1 VSVLVV
7 GLSHKS
13 APVAVL
19 ERAAVS
25 GDTVTKLLRDVV
37 QAEPVAEAFVVST
50 CNRVEVYADV
60 DRFHAGVTA
69 ICELLARHCGVP
81 SHELTQYLYVHYE
94 DRAVSHLLAV
104 AAGLDSMVVGED
116 QILGQVRSAVKLAA
130 EHGTAG
136 RVLGE
141 LGRLALRTGK
151 RARAET
157 AIGRAGLSLLSAAV
171 ELAAARLGPLRPDPA
186 RPRPD
191 EPSPDQQSPDD
202 RRDPLAGRDV
212 LVVGA
217 GSMSGLATAT
227 AARSGA
233 ASITVANRTRK
244 HAERLAAS
252 VSTVTTTVTGL
263 ADLPAAIAAADV
275 VISCTGAAGQVITG
289 DMVSA
294 ALAARTAQQAK
305 VAKQAEVAKQA
316 QQAKVAKEATAT
328 TAARGTLVIMDLAM
342 PRDVEAAVADLPGV
356 VLIGMDQL
364 SEHAGAVRDDDVA
377 AVRTILEAELAAYQ
391 SAMDAARVA
400 PTVVALRTKAAGVV
414 DAELARLAGRLSADD
429 LSGHALDEIAQS
441 VRRVVDKL
449 LHAPTVRVKEL
460 AGSPGGEE
468 YAAALRVLFDLDP
481 RAVEAV
487 TRAAPEQEG
496 SR

>member
-1 VSVLVV
+1 VLVV

-13 APVAVL
+13 APVATL

-25 GDTVTKLLRDVV
+25 GDTLTKLLRDVV

-69 ICELLARHCGVP
+69 ICELLARHCGMP
-81 SHELTQYLYVHYE
+81 SYELTPHLYVHYE

-116 QILGQVRSAVKLAA
+116 QILGQVRSAVKLAT

-136 RVLGE
+136 RVLSE

-157 AIGRAGLSLLSAAV
+157 GIGRAGLSLLSGAI
-171 ELAAARLGPLRPDPA
+171 ELAAARLGPGADA
-186 RPRPD
+186 EHD
-191 EPSPDQQSPDD
+191 A
-202 RRDPLAGRDV
+202 LAGRAV

-217 GSMSGLATAT
+217 GSMSALAVAT

-233 ASITVANRTRK
+233 ASIVIANRTRAR
-244 HAERLAAS
+244 AERLAAS
-252 VSTVTTTVTGL
+252 VTTTVTGIAGL
-263 ADLPAAIAAADV
+263 ASLPAAVAAADV
-275 VISCTGAAGQVITG
+275 VITCTGAAGQVLTR
-289 DMVSA
+289 DVVSA
-294 ALAARTAQQAK
+294 ALAARD
-305 VAKQAEVAKQA
+305 
-316 QQAKVAKEATAT
+316 
-328 TAARGTLVIMDLAM
+328 TAAPLVILDLAM
-342 PRDVEAAVADLPGV
+342 PRDVEPGVASLPGV

-364 SEHAGAVRDDDVA
+364 SEHATVVRDDDVA
-377 AVRTILEAELAAYQ
+377 AVRAILEAELAAYQ
-391 SAMDAARVA
+391 SAVDAARVA
-400 PTVVALRTKAAGVV
+400 PTVVALRAKAANVV
-414 DAELARLAGRLSADD
+414 DAELARLAGRLSADG
-429 LSGHALDEIAQS
+429 LSGHALDEIAQT

-487 TRAAPEQEG
+487 TRAAPEREG
-496 SR
+496 

>member
-1 VSVLVV
+1 MSVLVV

-13 APVAVL
+13 APVATL
-19 ERAAVS
+19 ERVAVS
-25 GDTVTKLLRDVV
+25 GDTLTKLLRDVV

-69 ICELLARHCGVP
+69 ICELLARHCGLP
-81 SHELTQYLYVHYE
+81 PHELTQYLYVHYE

-104 AAGLDSMVVGED
+104 AAGLDSIVVGED

-141 LGRLALRTGK
+141 LGQLALRTGK

-157 AIGRAGLSLLSAAV
+157 GIGRAGLSLLSVAV
-171 ELAAARLGPLRPDPA
+171 ELAAARLAPESPVGPVPGT
-186 RPRPD
+186 PRIPGT
-191 EPSPDQQSPDD
+191 PRTPGSPDA
-202 RRDPLAGRDV
+202 LAGRDV
-212 LVVGA
+212 LIVGA
-217 GSMSGLATAT
+217 GSMSALAAAT

-233 ASITVANRTRK
+233 ASIVVANRTRE
-244 HAERLAAS
+244 HAERLAAT
-252 VSTVTTTVTGL
+252 VSTTVTKITGL
-263 ADLPAAIAAADV
+263 ADLPAAMAAADV
-275 VISCTGAAGQVITG
+275 LISCTGAAGQVITR

-294 ALAARTAQQAK
+294 ALTARNAPDPSAP
-305 VAKQAEVAKQA
+305 
-316 QQAKVAKEATAT
+316 
-328 TAARGTLVIMDLAM
+328 LVILDLAM
-342 PRDVEAAVADLPGV
+342 PRDVEPAAASLPGV
-356 VLIGMDQL
+356 VLIDMDQL
-364 SEHAGAVRDDDVA
+364 SEHATAIRDDDVT
-377 AVRTILEAELAAYQ
+377 AVRAILEAELAGYQ

-400 PTVVALRTKAAGVV
+400 PTVVALRAKAAKVV
-414 DAELARLAGRLSADD
+414 DVELARLAWLSADG
-429 LSGHALDEIAQS
+429 LSGHALDEIAQT

-487 TRAAPEQEG
+487 TRAAPEEVR
-496 SR
+496 S

>member
-1 VSVLVV
+1 MSVLVV

-69 ICELLARHCGVP
+69 ICELLARHCGMP

-171 ELAAARLGPLRPDPA
+171 ELAAASLGPLRPGA
-186 RPRPD
+186 
-191 EPSPDQQSPDD
+191 
-202 RRDPLAGRDV
+202 DPLAGRDV

-275 VISCTGAAGQVITG
+275 VISCTGATGQVITG

-294 ALAARTAQQAK
+294 TLAARA
-305 VAKQAEVAKQA
+305 
-316 QQAKVAKEATAT
+316 ATA
-328 TAARGTLVIMDLAM
+328 AAAAKAAAAAEPARGALVIMDLAM
-342 PRDVEAAVADLPGV
+342 PRDVEPAVADLTGV

-377 AVRTILEAELAAYQ
+377 AVRAILEAELAAYQ

-400 PTVVALRTKAAGVV
+400 PTVVALRAKAAGVV

-429 LSGHALDEIAQS
+429 LSGHALDEIAQT

>member
-1 VSVLVV
+1 MSVLVV

-13 APVAVL
+13 APVATL
-19 ERAAVS
+19 ERAAVG
-25 GDTVTKLLRDVV
+25 GDTLTKLLRDVV

-69 ICELLARHCGVP
+69 ICELLARHCGMP
-81 SHELTQYLYVHYE
+81 PHELTQHLYVHYE

-141 LGRLALRTGK
+141 LGQLALRTGK

-157 AIGRAGLSLLSAAV
+157 GIGRAGLSLLTAAV
-171 ELAAARLGPLRPDPA
+171 ELAATSLGPVGPGPDA
-186 RPRPD
+186 
-191 EPSPDQQSPDD
+191 
-202 RRDPLAGRDV
+202 LAGRDV
-212 LVVGA
+212 LIVGA
-217 GSMSGLATAT
+217 GSMSALAAAT

-233 ASITVANRTRK
+233 ASIVVANRTRE

-252 VSTVTTTVTGL
+252 VSTTVTRIAGL
-263 ADLPAAIAAADV
+263 ADLPVAMADADIL
-275 VISCTGAAGQVITG
+275 ISCTGAAGHVITH
-289 DMVSA
+289 DMVFA
-294 ALAARTAQQAK
+294 ALTARKAAAP
-305 VAKQAEVAKQA
+305 
-316 QQAKVAKEATAT
+316 
-328 TAARGTLVIMDLAM
+328 LVIMDLAM
-342 PRDVEAAVADLPGV
+342 PRDVEPAAASLPGV

-364 SEHAGAVRDDDVA
+364 SEHATAIRDDDVA
-377 AVRTILEAELAAYQ
+377 AVRAILEAELAGYQ

-400 PTVVALRTKAAGVV
+400 PTVVALRAKAAKVV
-414 DAELARLAGRLSADD
+414 DAELARLAGRLSADG
-429 LSGHALDEIAQS
+429 LSGHALDEIAQT

-487 TRAAPEQEG
+487 TRAAPEQEVR
-496 SR
+496 S

>member
-1 VSVLVV
+1 MSVLVV

-25 GDTVTKLLRDVV
+25 GDTLTKLLRDVV

-50 CNRVEVYADV
+50 CNRVEVYAEV

-171 ELAAARLGPLRPDPA
+171 ELAAARLGPLRPGADA
-186 RPRPD
+186 
-191 EPSPDQQSPDD
+191 
-202 RRDPLAGRDV
+202 LTGHDV
-212 LVVGA
+212 LIVGA
-217 GSMSGLATAT
+217 GSMSALAAAT

-233 ASITVANRTRK
+233 ASIAVANRTRE

-252 VSTVTTTVTGL
+252 VSTAATTVTGL
-263 ADLPAAIAAADV
+263 DDLPAAIAAADV
-275 VISCTGAAGQVITG
+275 VISCTGAAGHVITA
-289 DMVSA
+289 DLVSA
-294 ALAARTAQQAK
+294 ALAART
-305 VAKQAEVAKQA
+305 
-316 QQAKVAKEATAT
+316 
-328 TAARGTLVIMDLAM
+328 ARGTLVIMDLAM
-342 PRDVEAAVADLPGV
+342 PRDVEPAVAGLPGV
-356 VLIGMDQL
+356 ALIGMEQL
-364 SEHAGAVRDDDVA
+364 SEHASAVRDDDVA
-377 AVRTILEAELAAYQ
+377 AVRAILEAELAAYQ

-400 PTVVALRTKAAGVV
+400 PTVVALRAKAANVV
-414 DAELARLAGRLSADD
+414 DAELARLAGRLSADG
-429 LSGHALDEIAQS
+429 LSGHALDEIAQT

>member
-1 VSVLVV
+1 VLVV

-13 APVAVL
+13 APVATL

-25 GDTVTKLLRDVV
+25 GDTITKLLRDVV

-81 SHELTQYLYVHYE
+81 AQELTQHLYVHYE

-104 AAGLDSMVVGED
+104 ACGLDSMVVGED

-130 EHGTAG
+130 EQGTAG
-136 RVLGE
+136 RVLSE

-157 AIGRAGLSLLSAAV
+157 GIGRAGLSLLSAAI
-171 ELAAARLGPLRPDPA
+171 ELAAARLGPV
-186 RPRPD
+186 
-191 EPSPDQQSPDD
+191 SPGTDA
-202 RRDPLAGRDV
+202 LAGRDV
-212 LVVGA
+212 LIVGA
-217 GSMSGLATAT
+217 GSMSSLAAAT

-233 ASITVANRTRK
+233 ASIAVANRTRK

-252 VSTVTTTVTGL
+252 VSTTMTTITGL
-263 ADLPAAIAAADV
+263 ADLPAAVAAADV
-275 VISCTGAAGQVITG
+275 VISCTGAAGQVITCE
-289 DMVSA
+289 MVSA
-294 ALAARTAQQAK
+294 ALTARQTP
-305 VAKQAEVAKQA
+305 
-316 QQAKVAKEATAT
+316 
-328 TAARGTLVIMDLAM
+328 GPLVILDLAM
-342 PRDVEAAVADLPGV
+342 PRDVEPAVAGLPGV

-364 SEHAGAVRDDDVA
+364 SEHATAVGDDDVV
-377 AVRTILEAELAAYQ
+377 AVRAILEAELVGYQ

-400 PTVVALRTKAAGVV
+400 PTVVALRAKAAKVV
-414 DAELARLAGRLSADD
+414 DAELARLAGRLSADG
-429 LSGHALDEIAQS
+429 LSGRALDEIGQT

-460 AGSPGGEE
+460 AGSPGGDE

-487 TRAAPEQEG
+487 TRAATEQAAGQAAGQATGQEVRG
-496 SR
+496 DRQST

>member
-1 VSVLVV
+1 MSVLVV

-157 AIGRAGLSLLSAAV
+157 AIGRAGFSLLSAAV
-171 ELAAARLGPLRPDPA
+171 ELAAARLGPLRPG
-186 RPRPD
+186 
-191 EPSPDQQSPDD
+191 E
-202 RRDPLAGRDV
+202 DPLAGRDV

-294 ALAARTAQQAK
+294 ALAARE
-305 VAKQAEVAKQA
+305 AE
-316 QQAKVAKEATAT
+316 TG
-328 TAARGTLVIMDLAM
+328 RSTLVIMDLAM
-342 PRDVEAAVADLPGV
+342 PRDVEPAVAARPGV
-356 VLIGMDQL
+356 VLVGMDQL
-364 SEHAGAVRDDDVA
+364 SEHAGAVGDDDVA

-400 PTVVALRTKAAGVV
+400 PTVVALRAKAAGVV

-429 LSGHALDEIAQS
+429 LSGHALDEIAQT

-496 SR
+496 AR

>member
-1 VSVLVV
+1 MLVV

-13 APVAVL
+13 APVATL

-25 GDTVTKLLRDVV
+25 GDTLTKLLRDLV

-60 DRFHAGVTA
+60 DRFHGGVTA
-69 ICELLARHCGVP
+69 ICELLARHCGMP
-81 SHELTQYLYVHYE
+81 PAELTPYLYVHYE
-94 DRAVSHLLAV
+94 ERAVSHLLTV

-136 RVLGE
+136 RMLGE

-171 ELAAARLGPLRPDPA
+171 ELAAGRSGTDA
-186 RPRPD
+186 
-191 EPSPDQQSPDD
+191 
-202 RRDPLAGRDV
+202 LAGRRV
-212 LVVGA
+212 LIVGA
-217 GSMSGLATAT
+217 GSMSALAAAT

-233 ASITVANRTRK
+233 ASIAVANRTK
-244 HAERLAAS
+244 EHAERVAAS
-252 VSTVTTTVTGL
+252 VGTAGTTVSGL
-263 ADLPAAIAAADV
+263 ADLPAALAAADV
-275 VISCTGAAGQVITG
+275 VISCTGAAGPVITV
-289 DMVSA
+289 DVASA
-294 ALAARTAQQAK
+294 ALAAR
-305 VAKQAEVAKQA
+305 
-316 QQAKVAKEATAT
+316 
-328 TAARGTLVIMDLAM
+328 AAADPAPPASPLMIMDLAM
-342 PRDVEAAVADLPGV
+342 PRDVEPGVAELPGA
-356 VLIGMDQL
+356 VLIGMEQL
-364 SEHAGAVRDDDVA
+364 REHASMIAGDDVA
-377 AVRTILEAELAAYQ
+377 AVRAILEAELAGYQ

-400 PTVVALRTKAAGVV
+400 PTVVALRAKAAKVV
-414 DAELARLAGRLSADD
+414 DAELARLAGRLSADA
-429 LSGHALDEIAQS
+429 LSGHALDEIAQT

-468 YAAALRVLFDLDP
+468 YATALRVLFDLDP
-481 RAVEAV
+481 RAIEAV

>member
-157 AIGRAGLSLLSAAV
+157 AIGRAGFSLLSAAV
-171 ELAAARLGPLRPDPA
+171 ELAAARLGPLRPG
-186 RPRPD
+186 
-191 EPSPDQQSPDD
+191 E
-202 RRDPLAGRDV
+202 DPLAGRDV

-275 VISCTGAAGQVITG
+275 VISCTGAAGQVITA
-289 DMVSA
+289 DVMSA
-294 ALAARTAQQAK
+294 ALAARE
-305 VAKQAEVAKQA
+305 AE
-316 QQAKVAKEATAT
+316 
-328 TAARGTLVIMDLAM
+328 AARGTLVIMDLAM
-342 PRDVEAAVADLPGV
+342 PRDVEPAVAARPGV

-400 PTVVALRTKAAGVV
+400 PTVVALRAKAAGVV

-429 LSGHALDEIAQS
+429 LSGHALDEIAQT

>member
-1 VSVLVV
+1 MSVLVV

-69 ICELLARHCGVP
+69 ICELLARHCGMP

-130 EHGTAG
+130 EYGTAG

-157 AIGRAGLSLLSAAV
+157 AIGRAGFSLLSAAV
-171 ELAAARLGPLRPDPA
+171 ELAAARLGPLRPG
-186 RPRPD
+186 
-191 EPSPDQQSPDD
+191 E
-202 RRDPLAGRDV
+202 DPLAGRDV

-294 ALAARTAQQAK
+294 ALAARE
-305 VAKQAEVAKQA
+305 AEAG
-316 QQAKVAKEATAT
+316 
-328 TAARGTLVIMDLAM
+328 RGTLVIMDLAM
-342 PRDVEAAVADLPGV
+342 PRDVEPAVAARPGV
-356 VLIGMDQL
+356 VLVGMDQL

-400 PTVVALRTKAAGVV
+400 PTVVALRAKAAGVV

-429 LSGHALDEIAQS
+429 LSGHALDEIAQT

>member
-13 APVAVL
+13 APVATL

-25 GDTVTKLLRDVV
+25 GDTLTKLLHDVL

-69 ICELLARHCGVP
+69 ICELLARHCDVP
-81 SHELTQYLYVHYE
+81 SHELTPHLYVHYE

-116 QILGQVRSAVKLAA
+116 QILGQVRAAVKLAA

-141 LGRLALRTGK
+141 LGQLALRTGK

-157 AIGRAGLSLLSAAV
+157 GIGRAGLSLLTAAV
-171 ELAAARLGPLRPDPA
+171 ELAAARLGPVSANPVSANPVSA
-186 RPRPD
+186 NPVSANPVSAN
-191 EPSPDQQSPDD
+191 PVSASPVGASLVGVSPG
-202 RRDPLAGRDV
+202 RDVLAGRDV
-212 LVVGA
+212 LIVGA
-217 GSMSGLATAT
+217 GSMSALAAAT

-233 ASITVANRTRK
+233 ASIVVANRTRK

-252 VSTVTTTVTGL
+252 VSTTMTKITGL
-263 ADLPAAIAAADV
+263 AGLPAAMAAADIL
-275 VISCTGAAGQVITG
+275 ISCTGAAGPVITY

-294 ALAARTAQQAK
+294 ALTARKAP
-305 VAKQAEVAKQA
+305 
-316 QQAKVAKEATAT
+316 
-328 TAARGTLVIMDLAM
+328 GPLVILDLAM
-342 PRDVEAAVADLPGV
+342 PRDVEPAAAGLPGV

-364 SEHAGAVRDDDVA
+364 TEYATAIRDDDVA
-377 AVRTILEAELAAYQ
+377 AVRAILEAELAAYQ

-400 PTVVALRTKAAGVV
+400 PTVVALRAKAAKVV
-414 DAELARLAGRLSADD
+414 DAELARLAGRLSADG
-429 LSGHALDEIAQS
+429 LSGHALDEIAQT

-468 YAAALRVLFDLDP
+468 YAAALQVLFDLDP

-487 TRAAPEQEG
+487 TRAAPEQATGQATGSAIGQEG